1 MYSTP
6 HQFAQCVVDDPVA
19 LQCCLAGKTGRDDQQ
34 AEMPAFARARMPGMQ
49 GGIVDDF
56 KAKRFEEGEPFAQ
69 QRFDV
74 AQVGNAFLNGLMVT
88 LA

>member
-1 MYSTP
+1 
-6 HQFAQCVVDDPVA
+6 
-19 LQCCLAGKTGRDDQQ
+19 
-34 AEMPAFARARMPGMQ
+34 MPALARAGMTGMQ

-74 AQVGNAFLNGLMVT
+74 AQDGKTFLNGLMVT
-88 LA
+88 RAYTPEAT

>member
-1 MYSTP
+1 
-6 HQFAQCVVDDPVA
+6 
-19 LQCCLAGKTGRDDQQ
+19 
-34 AEMPAFARARMPGMQ
+34 MPAFARARMPGMQ